1 MKLTGYVDLIYYLL
15 EVLLLRLGNHKRLF
29 LFLRICITNRIL
41 ANFTNKN
48 LQMDEYFGHKYVIL
62 LIKIDHEKQN

>member
-1 MKLTGYVDLIYYLL
+1 MKLTGYVDLIDYLL

-29 LFLRICITNRIL
+29 LFLRICIINRIL

-48 LQMDEYFGHKYVIL
+48 LQMDEYFGNKYVIL